1 MAAGPEREEQPL
13 TWAVGIPRGKEQLSQ
28 SVQLK
33 ESAFKGVCFFKK
45 KHKLELC
52 RHLLSL

>member
-33 ESAFKGVCFFKK
+33 ESAFKGVCFLKK